1 MNENSIYTVKQEEL
15 LYVDDYLFDPNINI
29 STMLE
34 QYDISRFGD
43 NRKEKKQLEKRDL
56 QCVVCGARAFGYNFD
71 QITCESCKAFFR
83 RNALR
88 NIKEI
93 RCRFNGNCQ
102 ITAENRRHCAGC
114 RIRKCFAVGMRKEW
128 IRSEEEKTIKRLR
141 LDMTRRAKHNKVT
154 IDRHPSDFQSIS
166 LLNSTHRTHLNNL
179 AHCYDQYVSEPT
191 ISGYTPP
198 NELLCLRL
206 HDFYNRKRPVIVNF
220 INYFKHLPE
229 FQQVNI
235 DDQVLLIK
243 QNAHALLPI
252 NYALLK
258 TPSHSKF
265 RYTYVQTIGCIN
277 QINLHTIYQFLSNSF
292 VSFVVSD
299 PLVIKLFTV
308 ILFFTTNTQTTNIDT
323 SEYKQLDYIKR
334 IQTNYVELLW
344 LYMVEKFG
352 ENQARNLYM
361 NMIVKYLHL
370 QDMIEQINTIIRL
383 NDDVQ
388 FLDGLLKTI
397 LQLT

>member
-1 MNENSIYTVKQEEL
+1 MLYTLNMNENYIHTMKQEGL
-15 LYVDDYLFDPNINI
+15 FYVDDYLFDPNINV

-43 NRKEKKQLEKRDL
+43 DRRERKQLEKRDL

-88 NIKEI
+88 NLKEFC
-93 RCRFNGNCQ
+93 CRFNGDCQ
-102 ITAENRRHCAGC
+102 INAENRRHCAGC

-128 IRSEEEKTIKRLR
+128 IRSEEEKAIKRIR
-141 LDMTRRAKHNKVT
+141 LDMTRRSKHNKVA
-154 IDRHPSDFQSIS
+154 IDRRPSDFQSIS

-179 AHCYDQYVSEPT
+179 VHCYDQYVSEPT
-191 ISGYTPP
+191 ISGYNPSK
-198 NELLCLRL
+198 ELLCLRL
-206 HDFYNRKRPVIVNF
+206 HDFYNRKRPI
-220 INYFKHLPE
+220 
-229 FQQVNI
+229 NI

-308 ILFFTTNTQTTNIDT
+308 ILFFTTNIQTTNIDT

-334 IQTNYVELLW
+334 TQTNYVELLW
-344 LYMVEKFG
+344 LYMLEKFG
-352 ENQARNLYM
+352 ENQARTLYM
-361 NMIVKYLHL
+361 NMILKYLHL
-370 QDMIEQINTIIRL
+370 QDTIEQINTIIRL
-383 NDDVQ
+383 NEDVQ